1 MTTLAIIGLGNMG
14 KGLARRLAGKIDL
27 LISTRELATA
37 EAFAASLPGGRAKA
51 LTTDAAIAG
60 ADIVLLAMP
69 YAKALEAAANPA
81 LAGKVVVDM
90 SNPITPDFANL
101 LLGFDT
107 SAAETIQAAAP
118 QAKVVKAYN
127 TIFAAL
133 LDQPVDQTEN
143 VPVFLAG
150 NDTAAVAA
158 VADLVLLSGF
168 AAEATGGLE
177 TSRLLEPLGLLNIKF
192 GYGLG
197 QGTTIAPAWVRLPA

>member
-27 LISTRELATA
+27 LIATRELAAA
-37 EAFAASLPGGRAKA
+37 EAFVAELPGSRTRA
-51 LTTDAAIAG
+51 LTTDAAIAS
-60 ADIVLLAMP
+60 ADIVVLAMP

-81 LAGKVVVDM
+81 LAGKIVVDM

-101 LLGFDT
+101 LLGFDA

-127 TIFAAL
+127 TIFSAL
-133 LDQPVDQTEN
+133 FDQPVNETATL
-143 VPVFLAG
+143 PVFLAG
-150 NDTAAVAA
+150 DDADAVAS
-158 VADLVLLSGF
+158 VSELVTLSGF
-168 AAEATGGLE
+168 AAEQTGALATA
-177 TSRLLEPLGLLNIKF
+177 RLLEPLGLLNIKF

-197 QGTTIAPAWVRLPA
+197 QGTLIAPAWARLPA

>member
-1 MTTLAIIGLGNMG
+1 MTTLALIGLGNMG

-27 LISTRELATA
+27 LISTRDLATA
-37 EAFAASLPGGRAKA
+37 EAFAANLPGGRAKA
-51 LTTDAAIAG
+51 LSTDAAMAG
-60 ADIVLLAMP
+60 ADIVVLAMP
-69 YAKALEAAANPA
+69 YAKALAAAANPA
-81 LAGKVVVDM
+81 LAGKIVVDM

-107 SAAETIQAAAP
+107 SAAETIQTAAP

-133 LDQPVDQTEN
+133 LDQPVSQTQSL
-143 VPVFLAG
+143 PVFLAG
-150 NDTAAVAA
+150 NDAGALAA
-158 VADLVLLSGF
+158 VADLVVLSGF

-177 TSRLLEPLGLLNIKF
+177 TARLLEPLGLLNIKF
-192 GYGLG
+192 GYALG